1 MFNDCYHHAIIAP
14 DYSNGVETC
23 RNEGKYVFVVIIL
36 DDKIKLSLTLKFFQ
50 QLFQ

>member
-1 MFNDCYHHAIIAP
+1 MFNDSYHHAIFP

-36 DDKIKLSLTLKFFQ
+36 DVKIKLSLTLKFFQ